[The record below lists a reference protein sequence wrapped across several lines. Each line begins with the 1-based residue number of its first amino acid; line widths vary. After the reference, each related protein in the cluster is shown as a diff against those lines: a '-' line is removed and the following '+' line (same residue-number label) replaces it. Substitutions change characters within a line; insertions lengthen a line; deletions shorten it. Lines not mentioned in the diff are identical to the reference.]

1 MFMTY
6 EIRARTEAYLR
17 GDLTL
22 EDVTSWLLGSL
33 QTILDSNDTVAISL
47 ANRLDAL
54 LVEREDERIDQ
65 QSFLDALRELAAG
78 QVTVPQEYREVEP
91 VASFSETSSAV
102 WPVREAVTLDSSPV
116 RDLRLTLA
124 AS

>member
-1 MFMTY
+1 MTY
-6 EIRARTEAYLR
+6 EIRARTAAYLR

-22 EDVTSWLLGSL
+22 EDITSWLLGSL
-33 QTILDSNDTVAISL
+33 QAILNSNDTEAISL

-54 LVEREDERIDQ
+54 LVEREDKRIDQ
-65 QSFLDALRELAAG
+65 QSFLDALREVAAG
-78 QVTVPQEYREVEP
+78 QVTVPREYREVEP

-102 WPVREAVTLDSSPV
+102 WTVREAVTLDSSPV

>member
-1 MFMTY
+1 MTY

-33 QTILDSNDTVAISL
+33 QTILDSNDTAAISL

-102 WPVREAVTLDSSPV
+102 WTVREAVTLDSSPV

>member
-1 MFMTY
+1 MTY
-6 EIRARTEAYLR
+6 EIRARTAAYLR

-22 EDVTSWLLGSL
+22 EDITSWLLGSL
-33 QTILDSNDTVAISL
+33 KAILNSNDTEAISL

-54 LVEREDERIDQ
+54 LVEREDKRIDQ
-65 QSFLDALRELAAG
+65 QSFLDALREVAAG
-78 QVTVPQEYREVEP
+78 QVTVPREYREVEP

-102 WPVREAVTLDSSPV
+102 WTVREAVTLDSSPV

>member
-22 EDVTSWLLGSL
+22 EDLTSWLLRSL
-33 QTILDSNDTVAISL
+33 QMILDGSDPTAIAV

-65 QSFLDALRELAAG
+65 QAFLDALRELAAG
-78 QVTVPQEYREVEP
+78 QATVPQEYREAEA
-91 VASFSETSSAV
+91 VASYSATSSTA
-102 WPVREAVTLDSSPV
+102 WTVREAVTLDSSPV

>member
-1 MFMTY
+1 MTY

-22 EDVTSWLLGSL
+22 EEVTSWLLGSL
-33 QTILDSNDTVAISL
+33 QTILDSNDTAAISL

-102 WPVREAVTLDSSPV
+102 WTVREAVALDSSPV

>member
-1 MFMTY
+1 MTY
-6 EIRARTEAYLR
+6 EIRARTAAYLR

-33 QTILDSNDTVAISL
+33 QAILNSNDTEAISL

-54 LVEREDERIDQ
+54 LVEREDKRIDQ
-65 QSFLDALRELAAG
+65 QSFLDALREVAAG
-78 QVTVPQEYREVEP
+78 QVTLPREYREVEP

-102 WPVREAVTLDSSPV
+102 WTVREAVTLDSSPV

>member
-1 MFMTY
+1 MTY
-6 EIRARTEAYLR
+6 EIRARTAAYLR

-22 EDVTSWLLGSL
+22 EDITSWLLGSL
-33 QTILDSNDTVAISL
+33 QAILNSNDTEAISL

-54 LVEREDERIDQ
+54 LVEREDKRVDQ
-65 QSFLDALRELAAG
+65 QSFLDALREVAAG
-78 QVTVPQEYREVEP
+78 QVTLPREYREVEP

-102 WPVREAVTLDSSPV
+102 WTVREAVTLDSSPV

-124 AS
+124 AL